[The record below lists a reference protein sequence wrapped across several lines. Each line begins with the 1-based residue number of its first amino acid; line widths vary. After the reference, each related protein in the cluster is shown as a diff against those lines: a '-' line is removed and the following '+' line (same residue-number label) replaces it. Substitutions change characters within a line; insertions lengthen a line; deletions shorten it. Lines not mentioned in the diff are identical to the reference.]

1 MRTLVLLATAA
12 TLIAGSSAASVTVFG
27 SDSATQCSKA
37 ALAGL
42 SDNAAESFC
51 TRALQEDT
59 LNAWDRAGT
68 FVNRGVIKLRR
79 ADYKS
84 SRADFDAA
92 LALVPDMAEAWVNR
106 WAMWVGVKQYQTA
119 VDDLDRALQ
128 LGVKEPEKA
137 YFDRAL
143 AYEGLDNEKAA
154 YFDYRKALELKPDW
168 ELPQHELLRFHV
180 STKPIPG

>member
-1 MRTLVLLATAA
+1 MRTLLILASAASLLASGA
-12 TLIAGSSAASVTVFG
+12 AASVTVFG
-27 SDSATQCSKA
+27 SDSATQCSQA
-37 ALAGL
+37 AVAGR
-42 SDNAAESFC
+42 SDLTSESYC
-51 TRALQEDT
+51 TRALEEDT

-68 FVNRGVIKLRR
+68 FVNRGVMKLRR
-79 ADYKS
+79 GEYKS
-84 SRADFDAA
+84 SHADFDAA
-92 LALVPDMAEAWVNR
+92 LALVPGMAEAWVNR
-106 WAMWVGVKQYQTA
+106 GAMWVGEKQYQPA
-119 VDDLDRALQ
+119 LDDLNRALE

-154 YFDYRKALELKPDW
+154 YFDYQKALELKPDW

>member
-12 TLIAGSSAASVTVFG
+12 TLLAGGAMASVTVFG
-27 SDSATQCSKA
+27 SDSATQCS
-37 ALAGL
+37 
-42 SDNAAESFC
+42 NAAVAGASDSTSESFC
-51 TRALQEDT
+51 TRALEEDS
-59 LNAWDRAGT
+59 LNSFDRAGT
-68 FVNRGVIKLRR
+68 FVNRGVMKLRR

-106 WAMWVGVKQYQTA
+106 GAMWVGEKQYQTA
-119 VDDLDRALQ
+119 LDDLNRALQ

-154 YFDYRKALELKPDW
+154 YFDYQKALQLKPDW